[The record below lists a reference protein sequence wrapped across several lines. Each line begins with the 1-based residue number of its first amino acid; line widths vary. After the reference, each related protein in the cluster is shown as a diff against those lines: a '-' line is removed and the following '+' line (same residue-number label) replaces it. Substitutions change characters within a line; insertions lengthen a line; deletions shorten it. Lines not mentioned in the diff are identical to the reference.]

1 MVSRDVQDVVERM
14 EADMDTLL
22 QPPGAPALGGPDGEL
37 LVEILSNR
45 NSYGHAG
52 RPTGA
57 RTVAVDDGMGEDEDG
72 GGGLSRWYKQTDI
85 ASEMSQRTLNSIIE
99 DADLSDP
106 QLLELV
112 LLLDSL
118 ARWQFHAPCNNRQQH
133 ADALLL
139 EVRLLDDALAF
150 WSQEGKASAYWVP
163 SEHAP
168 EIMSEAKDGPYLR
181 RAVSRV
187 ALLQRYQGS
196 ARLDACRTTMLTTNK
211 HVQRVYAA
219 WDRAIGEGVSFDYSY
234 LLDLYALPVD
244 PDTSGLKNTI
254 APYFGQELHAVCM
267 ASVAGQRAGKRQ
279 ATLAR
284 ILQNFRGGGTIEEQR
299 MAQGFFERRQREQ
312 RLTRDALAASQVG
325 YKRAE

>member
-1 MVSRDVQDVVERM
+1 MVNRNMDDVIDRM
-14 EADMDTLL
+14 EMMEEELL
-22 QPPGAPALGGPDGEL
+22 HPPDPMLDDPNRDL
-37 LVEILSNR
+37 LVEMLSDR
-45 NSYGHAG
+45 NSYKNAG
-52 RPTGA
+52 RPSGTHL
-57 RTVAVDDGMGEDEDG
+57 VAVDDGMGGDEEDG
-72 GGGLSRWYKQTDI
+72 GGMSRWYKQTDI

-112 LLLDSL
+112 LLLDQL

-133 ADALLL
+133 VDALLL
-139 EVRLLDDALAF
+139 EVRLLDAALSF
-150 WSQEGKASAYWVP
+150 WTQEGKQNAYWVP
-163 SEHAP
+163 REHAP
-168 EIMSEAKDGPYLR
+168 EIMAEARDGPYLR

-187 ALLQRYQGS
+187 GLLQRYPGDE
-196 ARLDACRTTMLTTNK
+196 RRDACRLMMETTKK
-211 HVQRVYAA
+211 HVQRIYTA
-219 WDRAIGEGVSFDYSY
+219 WDRAMSEGVSYDYSY

-244 PDTSGLKNTI
+244 PDSSGLKNSI
-254 APYFGQELHAVCM
+254 APYFAQELHAVCM

-284 ILQNFRGGGTIEEQR
+284 ILQNFRGGGSIEEQR

-312 RLTRDALAASQVG
+312 RLTRDAVAASQIG

>member
-1 MVSRDVQDVVERM
+1 MASQNIDDVVDQLEEQVDIMVSPQGLATMSAPDQD
-14 EADMDTLL
+14 
-22 QPPGAPALGGPDGEL
+22 L
-37 LVEILSNR
+37 LVEILGNR
-45 NSYGHAG
+45 NGYGAAG
-52 RPTGA
+52 RPAGS
-57 RTVAVDDGMGEDEDG
+57 RVVGVDSGMEDDEDD

-133 ADALLL
+133 VDALLL
-139 EVRLLDDALAF
+139 EVRLLDAALSF
-150 WSQEGKASAYWVP
+150 WSEEGKESAYWVP
-163 SEHAP
+163 GDHAP
-168 EIMSEAKDGPYLR
+168 EVMADARDGPYLR

-187 ALLQRYQGS
+187 GLLQRYQGR
-196 ARLDACRTTMLTTNK
+196 ARLDACRSMMETTKK
-211 HVQRVYAA
+211 HVQRIYTS

-234 LLDLYALPVD
+234 LLDLYAMPVD
-244 PDTSGLKNTI
+244 PDSSGLKNTI

-284 ILQNFRGGGTIEEQR
+284 ILQNFRGGGSIEEQR
-299 MAQGFFERRQREQ
+299 MSQGFFERRQREQ
-312 RLTRDALAASQVG
+312 RLTRDATTASQIG
-325 YKRAE
+325 YSRTE

>member
-1 MVSRDVQDVVERM
+1 MVSRDIDDVVGRM
-14 EADMDTLL
+14 EEHMETLASPL
-22 QPPGAPALGGPDGEL
+22 APTTMSVEDEEL
-37 LVEILSNR
+37 LVEILGTR
-45 NSYGHAG
+45 NGYGHAG
-52 RPTGA
+52 RPAGS
-57 RTVAVDDGMGEDEDG
+57 RMVAVDDGTGDDEDG

-112 LLLDSL
+112 LLLDGL
-118 ARWQFHAPCNNRQQH
+118 ARWQFHAPGNNRQQH
-133 ADALLL
+133 VDALLL
-139 EVRLLDDALAF
+139 EVRLLDAALTF
-150 WSQEGKASAYWVP
+150 WSQEDKGSAYWVP

-168 EIMSEAKDGPYLR
+168 EILDEARDGPYLR

-187 ALLQRYQGS
+187 GLLQRYQGQ
-196 ARLDACRTTMLTTNK
+196 ARLDACRSMMESTK
-211 HVQRVYAA
+211 RHVQRIYTA

-234 LLDLYALPVD
+234 LLDLYAMPVD
-244 PDTSGLKNTI
+244 PDSSGLKNTI

-299 MAQGFFERRQREQ
+299 ITQGFFERRQREK
-312 RLTRDALAASQVG
+312 RLSQDALSASQIG
-325 YKRAE
+325 YSRAE